1 MKAKSAFLA
10 LSLACAGILVS
21 TGRTTAA
28 DEPAKVAGTWEISIE
43 APQGTFSSTLVLQQE
58 GSTIKGTLTSPRG
71 DGPVEGSVTGNNI
84 KFSTTRETPNGTF
97 TIEYTGTVDGAS
109 MKGTLHAGGFDA
121 DWTAKRTAEAEKK

>member
-10 LSLACAGILVS
+10 LSLACAAILYCA
-21 TGRTTAA
+21 GRATAA

-43 APQGTFSSTLVLQQE
+43 APQGTFSSTLVLQQD

-71 DGPVEGSVTGNNI
+71 EGPVEGSVTGNAI
-84 KFSTTRETPNGTF
+84 KFTTTRETQYGTF
-97 TIEYTGTVDGAS
+97 TIEYTGTVDGAA
-109 MKGTLHAGGFDA
+109 MKGTLHSERFDA